1 MAEQSVQSL
10 DRTLDIIELLATKP
24 DGLGVTDIGQA
35 LSLHKSTV
43 HRLIS
48 ALARRGYIEKDIRT
62 GMYRIG
68 LKFVEISS
76 LLLNHI
82 ELKTEALPYMRRLAG
97 QLWQTV
103 HLAIRDGTEI
113 VYIEKVDSL
122 QSLRMYS
129 HIGKR
134 IPAYCSA
141 LGKVLLSGI
150 DRDVLLKTVSG
161 IEMTARTPNT
171 ITNRDELIRQVD
183 MVRSVGWASDNEEN
197 EEGIRCIAAPIYDF
211 TGKIIAAMSVSGAKD
226 IISPDRDEM
235 IGGMAVDTAREI
247 SARMGYVDRR

>member
-97 QLWQTV
+97 QLGQTV